1 MWEENILQ
9 LVGCLPGMCK
19 ALGSNP
25 NNTETGWRGVHAC
38 DPRPSEIQAG
48 RFDVQSHSQTW
59 QVQSQSGI
67 YEILSS
73 KPKSKQTPLLPT
85 ANPLV
90 NWLTSSQVLT
100 CHWDGWSMTSY
111 TQNSIYIWENCT
123 CGAEGAVNEGLWVG
137 NEEEWTSTLR
147 YLHTQPRPS
156 CTKLTSSHLSP
167 TTHGARRSWR
177 NGELEQALS
186 RRFRLPGC
194 LLTVIP
200 KYKAILRLQ
209 EDKNLLLIHYH
220 LIYLLRLWSDIWVG
234 LIFIE

>member
-25 NNTETGWRGVHAC
+25 NTQKLDEGVHAC

-147 YLHTQPRPS
+147 YLHTATALLHKTDKFPPIS
-156 CTKLTSSHLSP
+156 NH
-167 TTHGARRSWR
+167 SWSTE
-177 NGELEQALS
+177 ELEERRAGASTVKKVQAS
-186 RRFRLPGC
+186 RVPAHC
-194 LLTVIP
+194 DSKVQSHP
-200 KYKAILRLQ
+200 
-209 EDKNLLLIHYH
+209 
-220 LIYLLRLWSDIWVG
+220 
-234 LIFIE
+234 